1 MRNQIL
7 PFALLLVFLGSCGDK
22 KNLTKPDPPG
32 GKGLLK
38 VASFDFRLEDN
49 TPGAPVFPLLN
60 KPGELRVGRAVL
72 FTNRDLTDAYVKD
85 DIFGNRA
92 LWIIFSPQAAL
103 RLEKVTGDN
112 IGKKLAFII
121 DGVVWIAPVIREK
134 ISGGVAQV
142 SGDTVYRNLD
152 RLLDRL
158 RAQPGP

>member
-1 MRNQIL
+1 MERRIL
-7 PFALLLVFLGSCGDK
+7 LFSFLLVCCLSCGDK
-22 KNLTKPDPPG
+22 KTLTKPDPPG